1 MFSPVNSDSAS
12 SVEAGA
18 LGTQDINA
26 YQAVGAVTILGVVS
40 GSTLGMAIAAPLPI
54 LGTVGLSAGLL
65 YYGTKVQKDKHAER
79 DAKSSTT
86 SNAGFPE
93 PQDSGAELEQPAT

>member
-12 SVEAGA
+12 SLEAGA
-18 LGTQDINA
+18 FGTQDLNA

-54 LGTVGLSAGLL
+54 LGTVAVSAGLL
-65 YYGTKVQKDKHAER
+65 YYGNKQQADKHAER
-79 DAKSSTT
+79 DAKKTDTST
-86 SNAGFPE
+86 
-93 PQDSGAELEQPAT
+93 PAAATATDAPSAPTAA